1 MVKIY
6 GVEELIN
13 LSITFVDKY
22 LFKQQKISYN
32 KCKFMGIA
40 KGEIHDM
47 VQQLY
52 DDYIFIYGMAG
63 LCVLGTIL
71 KIMVS
76 GTYKRLIKASDNMG
90 STKHKLMKLMKMKFE
105 ACYKLKIGVNNVDS
119 FVDKYVY
126 KHKIC
131 GIHLYTWENISGQ
144 LLILCLLAGTVG
156 SVLGLASNCGK
167 NDILITF
174 FTGVFTSSL
183 LIIVE
188 SFINLGAKKSI
199 LKANITDYL
208 ENFLKVRL
216 EQENFTPEVL
226 EEYRQEY
233 FKSTVLKD
241 RKKEKNKESK
251 SGQASQVE
259 VEDQYEKSR
268 RSIEQ
273 RKAEEPVRIENE
285 RNKKKLSEIKQ
296 EQKNIANQKNIDIEK
311 QKSKKDREKELL
323 LREKEQY
330 SRINNINKVVQEQ
343 KKNSENT
350 LLKEDAPVIISKQE
364 NKVDNKNLNQDSI
377 NVSKDENHVNSNQGA
392 AEDDMRFM
400 IKDLVNI
407 AASQEGSPSEQEHV
421 MVGGPKVY
429 ERKNETRTAS
439 EEKII
444 EDILKEFLA

>member
-1 MVKIY
+1 MI
-6 GVEELIN
+6 
-13 LSITFVDKY
+13 
-22 LFKQQKISYN
+22 
-32 KCKFMGIA
+32 
-40 KGEIHDM
+40 
-47 VQQLY
+47 QQLY
-52 DDYIFIYGMAG
+52 DNYIFIYGMAG

-76 GTYKRLIKASDNMG
+76 RTYKRLIKASDNMG

-131 GIHLYTWENISGQ
+131 GIHLYTWENIGGQ

-156 SVLGLASNCGK
+156 SVLGLVYNCGK

-174 FTGVFTSSL
+174 FSGVFTSSL
-183 LIIVE
+183 LIVVE

-233 FKSTVLKD
+233 FSNTIKGDSKKD
-241 RKKEKNKESK
+241 KKKEDKR
-251 SGQASQVE
+251 V
-259 VEDQYEKSR
+259 EKSPVIEDKYTRNR
-268 RSIEQ
+268 RIVEEL
-273 RKAEEPVRIENE
+273 KAEEQVLNQDKEKEREKKRQLEREQKVIAEHKNQSVSGERELSKKE
-285 RNKKKLSEIKQ
+285 RNKEM
-296 EQKNIANQKNIDIEK
+296 
-311 QKSKKDREKELL
+311 L
-323 LREKEQY
+323 LREKELNAKQ
-330 SRINNINKVVQEQ
+330 IKAQQLKVQQVKEIPAEEKINKVADESKRNLKPVYPVNEDNGENMRFLMRDLAETAASKEAAPEEQEQ
-343 KKNSENT
+343 IMSS
-350 LLKEDAPVIISKQE
+350 V
-364 NKVDNKNLNQDSI
+364 KVDSKKDNQ
-377 NVSKDENHVNSNQGA
+377 
-392 AEDDMRFM
+392 
-400 IKDLVNI
+400 
-407 AASQEGSPSEQEHV
+407 
-421 MVGGPKVY
+421 
-429 ERKNETRTAS
+429 RTARTEI

>member
-1 MVKIY
+1 MI
-6 GVEELIN
+6 
-13 LSITFVDKY
+13 
-22 LFKQQKISYN
+22 
-32 KCKFMGIA
+32 
-40 KGEIHDM
+40 
-47 VQQLY
+47 QQLY

-63 LCVLGTIL
+63 LCVLGTML

-76 GTYKRLIKASDNMG
+76 RTYKRLIKASDNMG

-131 GIHLYTWENISGQ
+131 GIHLYTWENIGGQ

-156 SVLGLASNCGK
+156 SVLGLVYNCGK

-174 FTGVFTSSL
+174 FSGVFTSSL
-183 LIIVE
+183 LIVVE

-233 FKSTVLKD
+233 FSSAKKSDGKKD
-241 RKKEKNKESK
+241 KKKETKGVES
-251 SGQASQVE
+251 SSI
-259 VEDQYEKSR
+259 VEDKYTRNR
-268 RSIEQ
+268 RIVEEL
-273 RKAEEPVRIENE
+273 KAEEQALKLDKEKEREKKRQFEKEQRSSADLKNQSVAGEREISKKE
-285 RNKKKLSEIKQ
+285 RNKEM
-296 EQKNIANQKNIDIEK
+296 
-311 QKSKKDREKELL
+311 L
-323 LREKEQY
+323 LREKELNAKQIKAQQV
-330 SRINNINKVVQEQ
+330 REIPAEEKPNKAVDEVQ
-343 KKNSENT
+343 KNLQPIHT
-350 LLKEDAPVIISKQE
+350 VKEDEVESMRFLI
-364 NKVDNKNLNQDSI
+364 KNLADT
-377 NVSKDENHVNSNQGA
+377 
-392 AEDDMRFM
+392 
-400 IKDLVNI
+400 
-407 AASQEGSPSEQEHV
+407 AASQEGAHEEEEQI
-421 MVGGPKVY
+421 MPKEKVDTKKDNQ
-429 ERKNETRTAS
+429 RVSRTES

>member
-1 MVKIY
+1 MI
-6 GVEELIN
+6 
-13 LSITFVDKY
+13 
-22 LFKQQKISYN
+22 
-32 KCKFMGIA
+32 
-40 KGEIHDM
+40 
-47 VQQLY
+47 QQLY

-63 LCVLGTIL
+63 LCVLGTML

-76 GTYKRLIKASDNMG
+76 RTYKRLIKASDNMG

-131 GIHLYTWENISGQ
+131 GIHLYTWENIGGQ

-156 SVLGLASNCGK
+156 SVLGLVYNCGK

-174 FTGVFTSSL
+174 FSGVFTSSL
-183 LIIVE
+183 LIVVE

-233 FKSTVLKD
+233 FSSVKKNDGKKD
-241 RKKEKNKESK
+241 KKKETKSVES
-251 SGQASQVE
+251 SSI
-259 VEDQYEKSR
+259 VEDKYTRNR
-268 RSIEQ
+268 RIVEEL
-273 RKAEEPVRIENE
+273 KAEEQALKLDKEKEREKKRQFEREQKSNTDLKNQSVAGEREISKKE
-285 RNKKKLSEIKQ
+285 RNKEM
-296 EQKNIANQKNIDIEK
+296 
-311 QKSKKDREKELL
+311 L
-323 LREKEQY
+323 LREKELNARQIKAQQV
-330 SRINNINKVVQEQ
+330 REIPAEEKPDKAVDEVQ
-343 KKNSENT
+343 KN
-350 LLKEDAPVIISKQE
+350 LQPIQPIKEDEVESMRFLI
-364 NKVDNKNLNQDSI
+364 KNLADT
-377 NVSKDENHVNSNQGA
+377 
-392 AEDDMRFM
+392 
-400 IKDLVNI
+400 
-407 AASQEGSPSEQEHV
+407 AASQEGTHEVEEQI
-421 MVGGPKVY
+421 MPKENVDTKKDNQ
-429 ERKNETRTAS
+429 RVSRTES